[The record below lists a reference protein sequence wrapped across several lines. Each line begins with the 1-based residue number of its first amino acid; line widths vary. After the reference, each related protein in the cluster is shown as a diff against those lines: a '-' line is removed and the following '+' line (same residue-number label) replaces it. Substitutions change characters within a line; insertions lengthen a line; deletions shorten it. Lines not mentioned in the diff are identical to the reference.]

1 MTSTEKKAWLRR
13 YQDSLRQE
21 KELAEEVEQLRARAC
36 RVSPAF
42 TGMPG
47 AQGDGQAL
55 PRAVEKILQAQL
67 ELQQQIEQ
75 GDVIRRQIVAV
86 LESIPNPR
94 DRELLRRKYL
104 LGQRWETISDEMDL
118 DLRWIQ
124 RRHKRAISRLTIES
138 HP

>member
-1 MTSTEKKAWLRR
+1 MTNAEKKAWLRR

-36 RVSPAF
+36 SCSLAF

-67 ELQQQIEQ
+67 ELQRQIEQ

-86 LESIPNPR
+86 LESIPDPR

-104 LGQRWETISDEMDL
+104 LGQRWEIISEKMGL
-118 DLRWIQ
+118 ELRWVY
-124 RRHKRAISRLTIES
+124 RRHRRAISGLTIES
-138 HP
+138 HL

>member
-1 MTSTEKKAWLRR
+1 MTNAEKKAWLRR

-21 KELAEEVEQLRARAC
+21 RELAEEVEQLRARAC

-124 RRHKRAISRLTIES
+124 RCHKRAISRLTIES
-138 HP
+138 HL